1 LKFSIVIFIIIT
13 IIIIIIIIIIEI
25 SVLSRDNFVRQAALS
40 NSSRLGYLQIFS
52 FLKKLFIPAN
62 TACRIREAKG
72 IYLPDFETVVNINC
86 ALINPKDK
94 QQHSIVSIDA
104 SCGDSKNV
112 HTKVL
117 KLQRQVYFSLSDLN
131 SIDLTET
138 IAETL
143 LSILEHPPF
152 NLIEVD
158 TKFKNSVSGRLRFK
172 PIFLTTGDA
181 NRSSL
186 IDFNVSSLRKVNSR
200 GQRLLQAMLDLSS
213 CKKKMD
219 LSNSKIDLAR
229 TAQPESKVHSKSWFY
244 QKSLLNS
251 SDDDDDE
258 EELSGSDSEK
268 ESLDPNKFDIFL
280 SDLIS
285 LLTLSKE
292 EITLELYILQKNG
305 FIEYNLS
312 KPTLSIILK
321 HSLNTFDI
329 NIDTAESLE
338 DPDLV
343 VHFCKEVT
351 SKLLHSINVIE
362 SSSKK
367 RLYDMWQIGSVVENF
382 TSNYGGND
390 NKSESQSSERKE
402 SIQHL
407 IRKMLCSF
415 MDYNEKTATSK
426 KFDLGEECS
435 MINISNPHSLVH
447 LPLYLKKLEGNN
459 LFYPEEQKEINSLN
473 FYPWDQKA
481 RQDIESVQKDIS
493 ILNQDINL
501 ISVIKNISLDAK
513 LLNKNQKEY
522 KNYILQL
529 KTIYFT
535 KIFHG
540 LGTSFISI
548 SEWKDHVTWG
558 RYQHFDFIFLA
569 NLCYS
574 LLKLKDGQSN

>member
-1 LKFSIVIFIIIT
+1 M
-13 IIIIIIIIIIEI
+13 
-25 SVLSRDNFVRQAALS
+25 SRDNFVRQAALS

-62 TACRIREAKG
+62 TASRIREAKG

-86 ALINPKDK
+86 VLIKPKDK
-94 QQHSIVSIDA
+94 QQHPIVSTDA
-104 SCGDSKNV
+104 CGDSKNV

-117 KLQRQVYFSLSDLN
+117 KLQRQVYFSLSELN
-131 SIDLTET
+131 SIDLTDT

-158 TKFKNSVSGRLRFK
+158 AKFKNSVSGRLRFK
-172 PIFLTTGDA
+172 PVFLTTGDA
-181 NRSSL
+181 NRSAL

-200 GQRLLQAMLDLSS
+200 GQRLLQSMLDLSN
-213 CKKKMD
+213 CKKKID

-229 TAQPESKVHSKSWFY
+229 TAQPGSKVHSKSWFY
-244 QKSLLNS
+244 QESLLNS
-251 SDDDDDE
+251 SDDDDDDE
-258 EELSGSDSEK
+258 EELSGSDSER
-268 ESLDPNKFDIFL
+268 ESLDPNKFDILL

-285 LLTLSKE
+285 LLNLSKE

-343 VHFCKEVT
+343 IHFCKEVA

-382 TSNYGGND
+382 TSNYGEND

-415 MDYNEKTATSK
+415 MDYNEKTTTSK

-435 MINISNPHSLVH
+435 IINISNPHSLVH

-459 LFYPEEQKEINSLN
+459 LFYPEEQMEINSLN

-501 ISVIKNISLDAK
+501 ISVIKNISLEAK
-513 LLNKNQKEY
+513 LLNKKQKEY

-558 RYQHFDFIFLA
+558 KYQHFDFIFLA

>member
-1 LKFSIVIFIIIT
+1 M
-13 IIIIIIIIIIEI
+13 
-25 SVLSRDNFVRQAALS
+25 SRENFVRQAALS
-40 NSSRLGYLQIFS
+40 NCSRLGYLQVFS

-62 TACRIREAKG
+62 TAGRIREAKG

-86 ALINPKDK
+86 VLIKQQDPIESKDK
-94 QQHSIVSIDA
+94 GA
-104 SCGDSKNV
+104 CGDSKNV
-112 HTKVL
+112 HTNVL
-117 KLQRQVYFSLSDLN
+117 KLQRQVYFSLSELN
-131 SIDLTET
+131 SIDLTDT

-158 TKFKNSVSGRLRFK
+158 AKFKNTVTGRLRFK
-172 PIFLTTGDA
+172 PTFLNGNT

-186 IDFNVSSLRKVNSR
+186 IDFNVSSLRKVNSK
-200 GQRLLQAMLDLSS
+200 GQRLLQAMLDLSN

-219 LSNSKIDLAR
+219 LLSSKIDLAR
-229 TAQPESKVHSKSWFY
+229 TAQPESKVHAKSWFY
-244 QKSLLNS
+244 QESLLNS
-251 SDDDDDE
+251 SDDDNNGGGGGDEE
-258 EELSGSDSEK
+258 EELSGSDSER
-268 ESLDPNKFDIFL
+268 ESRDPNRFDILL

-285 LLTLSKE
+285 LLNLSKE

-305 FIEYNLS
+305 FIEYSLS
-312 KPTLSIILK
+312 NPTLSIILK
-321 HSLNTFDI
+321 HSLNIFDI
-329 NIDTAESLE
+329 NIDTEDSLE
-338 DPDLV
+338 DSDLV
-343 VHFCKEVT
+343 VHFCKEIT
-351 SKLLHSINVIE
+351 TKLLHSINAIE

-367 RLYDMWQIGSVVENF
+367 RLYDMWQIGSVIEYF
-382 TSNYGGND
+382 TSTYGEND
-390 NKSESQSSERKE
+390 NKSESQSSETKE

-415 MDYNEKTATSK
+415 MDYNEKTTTTTK
-426 KFDLGEECS
+426 KFDLEEECS
-435 MINISNPHSLVH
+435 MINVSNPQSLVH

-501 ISVIKNISLDAK
+501 ISVIKNISLEAK
-513 LLNKNQKEY
+513 YLNKNQKEY

-558 RYQHFDFIFLA
+558 KYQHFDFIFLA
-569 NLCYS
+569 NLCHS
-574 LLKLKDGQSN
+574 LLKLKDGHTK